1 MLWYTKGEKNLLT
14 NSIWNYT
21 ITNLR
26 VNEWEIPE
34 KEFLLDIAF
43 GYKDATDIQN
53 NLLYIFLF
61 TSLCP

>member
-1 MLWYTKGEKNLLT
+1 MLWYIKGEKNLLT